1 MPSAVRLWSH
11 GGGFGGAQA
20 AWLNP
25 RMTDWSQLTHAYG
38 PAGDIPGRLER
49 LAAHPTSESWDDLWS
64 ALCHQGSVY
73 SASFAAL
80 PWLTV
85 VAGAQD
91 REQAVNALAL
101 AGSIMAGAEQRHGA
115 GDVRAE
121 HAADIATLTALAQAQ
136 LRITTDRAEYAYLLE
151 VVLAFEGV
159 AGWSENLAW
168 GLTNEEYEVACPQC
182 TSDLFIVL
190 GERGFFSCDA
200 DHALSQGDADME
212 SKPLRP
218 ANPADL
224 KGIARRLHDTALA
237 DDQQE
242 VARALLH
249 LFGDATCPDCGT
261 GFPVAAQV
269 NAGVRGTAPS

>member
-1 MPSAVRLWSH
+1 MESWRWIRRGT
-11 GGGFGGAQA
+11 GGLVESPHDG
-20 AWLNP
+20 LV
-25 RMTDWSQLTHAYG
+25 
-38 PAGDIPGRLER
+38 
-49 LAAHPTSESWDDLWS
+49 AAHPCLRPRGGHPRSVGAARSTS
-64 ALCHQGSVY
+64 H
-73 SASFAAL
+73 FRK
-80 PWLTV
+80 P
-85 VAGAQD
+85 
-91 REQAVNALAL
+91 
-101 AGSIMAGAEQRHGA
+101 GAEQRHGA

-151 VVLAFEGV
+151 AVLAFEGV

-190 GERGFFSCDA
+190 GERGFFSCGA